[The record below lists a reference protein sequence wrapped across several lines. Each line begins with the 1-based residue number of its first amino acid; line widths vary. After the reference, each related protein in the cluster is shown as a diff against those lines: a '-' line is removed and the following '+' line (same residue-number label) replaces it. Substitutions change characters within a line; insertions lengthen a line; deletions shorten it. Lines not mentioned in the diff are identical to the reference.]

1 MVFQKDLEKIQS
13 ENRDLNLIEVGN
25 RAKYKEG
32 GKSTLVGYIKER
44 VSKNPIPEVL
54 IYTEDKKTFSKTDEN
69 GFYALNISNGKNLLT
84 YQYLGKL
91 TKQKFI
97 LMLSDGQLDVEL
109 DDDIITLK
117 EVTVK
122 ADQRD
127 NIENTIM
134 GIEKIDVQDTKNM
147 PVVLGEKDIIKVA
160 TSTAGIQTVGE
171 GAAGIHVRGGKSD
184 QNLMLLDGATIYNS
198 NHFFGFFS
206 AFNSDALDGMK
217 VYKSSMPAQ
226 YGGRLSSVF
235 DIETKKASKEKASFI
250 AAFSPITAKATAE
263 IPIIKEKAGIMLGG
277 RITYSNWILQRI
289 NNASFKENE
298 ASFSDLTGRFDY
310 DLNEKNSIKL
320 SAYISNDKFRLNSDT
335 IFSFSD
341 FSYSNMLSSLEWRHI
356 HNKNFESKISFS
368 SSNYGY
374 KLLSNSVPEN
384 SFKQDFDIS
393 ELTGKYLLDFFIN
406 EKHTLKAGIE
416 SKFYKVNPGSL
427 QPTNS
432 VSEITTKNIQREK
445 GIETGIFLS
454 DKYDLNKKINLD
466 IGLRFNNFVS
476 LGAKDVFVYEENAPR
491 VRASVIDTLDFSENE
506 IIKNFN
512 GLDYRFAARYSL
524 NKKSSIKASYNKV
537 RQYLHSLSNAA
548 SVSPTDIWVI
558 SNYHIDPQTSDQLSL
573 GYFQNFLDNSLETSV
588 EFYYKQLNNLV
599 DFKVGADFLLNNQ
612 IEADVLQGEGR
623 SYGMELSLKKKGKL
637 NGWINY
643 TFARSLL
650 RLNGDFPDEIINQGD
665 YFPTN
670 YDKPHTL
677 NVVANYKLTKR
688 VSFSLNSNFTSG
700 RPVTY
705 PVGTYNFK
713 GSEVVHYSDRN
724 SFRIPDYFRVD
735 IGINLEE
742 GHRVNKSYHSY
753 WSFSVYNLL
762 GRDNPFSVFFD
773 VRDGEVYGYQ
783 LIVFGN
789 PIPIVTFNLRF

>member
-1 MVFQKDLEKIQS
+1 
-13 ENRDLNLIEVGN
+13 
-25 RAKYKEG
+25 
-32 GKSTLVGYIKER
+32 
-44 VSKNPIPEVL
+44 
-54 IYTEDKKTFSKTDEN
+54 
-69 GFYALNISNGKNLLT
+69 
-84 YQYLGKL
+84 
-91 TKQKFI
+91 
-97 LMLSDGQLDVEL
+97 
-109 DDDIITLK
+109 
-117 EVTVK
+117 
-122 ADQRD
+122 
-127 NIENTIM
+127 
-134 GIEKIDVQDTKNM
+134 
-147 PVVLGEKDIIKVA
+147 
-160 TSTAGIQTVGE
+160 
-171 GAAGIHVRGGKSD
+171 
-184 QNLMLLDGATIYNS
+184 
-198 NHFFGFFS
+198 
-206 AFNSDALDGMK
+206 
-217 VYKSSMPAQ
+217 
-226 YGGRLSSVF
+226 
-235 DIETKKASKEKASFI
+235 
-250 AAFSPITAKATAE
+250 
-263 IPIIKEKAGIMLGG
+263 
-277 RITYSNWILQRI
+277 
-289 NNASFKENE
+289 
-298 ASFSDLTGRFDY
+298 
-310 DLNEKNSIKL
+310 
-320 SAYISNDKFRLNSDT
+320 
-335 IFSFSD
+335 
-341 FSYSNMLSSLEWRHI
+341 
-356 HNKNFESKISFS
+356 
-368 SSNYGY
+368 
-374 KLLSNSVPEN
+374 VPEN